1 MKVEILADDG
11 KTNFPPP
18 FALTDLLMKNYL
30 ESMKDSLKAFLEEV
44 MVEVEDDITT
54 SAPVY
59 RVREMK
65 ERYEAFCF
73 ERDYEMSDIK
83 V

>member
-1 MKVEILADDG
+1 
-11 KTNFPPP
+11 
-18 FALTDLLMKNYL
+18 
-30 ESMKDSLKAFLEEV
+30 